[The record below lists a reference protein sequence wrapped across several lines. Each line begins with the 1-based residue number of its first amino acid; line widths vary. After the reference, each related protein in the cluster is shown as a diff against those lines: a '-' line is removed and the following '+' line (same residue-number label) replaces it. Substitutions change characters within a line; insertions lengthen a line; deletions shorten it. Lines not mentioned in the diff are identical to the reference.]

1 VEVLIL
7 LIFVSLVLATSAVL
21 FFAWG
26 LRERVYDHAER
37 LALLPLEEDGAKDRS
52 RVSSSGDTGNE
63 RERAPTAVGGET
75 CAEESGSRDA

>member
-37 LALLPLEEDGAKDRS
+37 LALLPLEEDEDRP
-52 RVSSSGDTGNE
+52 RMYPSGGTGNE
-63 RERAPTAVGGET
+63 RVGAPTAVGRKT
-75 CAEESGSRDA
+75 CAEESGSQSE